1 MEELTGDKDSFIQ
14 ALLAERDR
22 LFQENS
28 RLKSKLEDKTDVESL
43 KSSYE
48 ETINHQKQ
56 KINSLEQQVAYLQ
69 RRIWGKSSER
79 FIKEDPQQ
87 RRLDFDGLELLP
99 EEKEEARLAEE
110 EITRYK
116 TRTVTAKEKS
126 KPVRKPIPENI
137 PRIEEH
143 IYPENINPEECVE
156 LEPEITEVLE
166 HKPEEFFVRRIIR
179 HKYVLRDKS
188 TQAESNIVTAVL
200 PPLPLAKSYAGASL
214 LAELMVNK
222 YVNHLP
228 FYRQIQM
235 FKQLG
240 ISLPAATIS
249 DWFSQTADL
258 LRPLY
263 YRLKELVLSSDYIQV
278 DESTLPI
285 VNEEKHKTVK
295 GYIWMVRAV
304 MGNLV
309 FFYYDHGSRAQ
320 KVVIPLL
327 RNFQGTLQ
335 TDGYEVYKIYEDKKG
350 VLPLGC
356 WAHARRKFEE
366 ALKEEKAR
374 AEYALTQIG
383 MLYDVERRADE
394 ENLSFEERADL
405 RGRLS
410 YPIMVAFEKW
420 LVNEYPKVLPKGRL
434 GKAIKYTY
442 EIYHR
447 LTRYHLDGR
456 YRIDNNL
463 AENSIRPLALGRKNY
478 LFCGNDDAAENA
490 AVIYSLMGCCKAGEV
505 NFREWLMYALENIHT
520 YDNDY
525 SKDLAELLPHNWKAN
540 KSQKL

>member
-1 MEELTGDKDSFIQ
+1 MEELTSDKDSFIQ
-14 ALLAERDR
+14 AILAERDR

-48 ETINHQKQ
+48 ETINYQQQ
-56 KINSLEQQVAYLQ
+56 KIISLERQVAYLQ
-69 RRIWGKSSER
+69 RRMWGKSSER

-116 TRTVTAKEKS
+116 NRTVVKEKS

-143 IYPENINPEECVE
+143 IYPENINVEEWIE
-156 LEPEITEVLE
+156 LKPEITEVLE

-179 HKYVLRDKS
+179 HKYIARNKS
-188 TQAESNIVTAVL
+188 VQTESIIVTPAL
-200 PPLPLAKSYAGASL
+200 PALPLAKSYAGASL

-240 ISLPAATIS
+240 ITLAPATIN
-249 DWFSQTADL
+249 DWFSETADL

-263 YRLKELVLSSDYIQV
+263 YRLREIVVSSNYIQV

-285 VNEEKHKTVK
+285 VKEEKHKTVK

-304 MGNLV
+304 MENLV
-309 FFYYDHGSRAQ
+309 FFHYDHGSRAQ

-327 RNFQGTLQ
+327 KDFQGALQ
-335 TDGYEVYKIYEDKKG
+335 TDGYEVYKMYEDKKG

-366 ALKEEKAR
+366 ALKEDKSS
-374 AEYALTQIG
+374 AEYALVQIG

-394 ENLSFEERADL
+394 ENLSFEERSDL
-405 RGRLS
+405 RCRLS

-420 LVNEYPKVLPKGRL
+420 LVNEYPKVLPKGRM

-490 AVIYSLMGCCKAGEV
+490 AVIYSLMGCCKASEV
-505 NFREWLMYALENIHT
+505 NFREWLVYVLENIHH
-520 YDNDY
+520 YDEDY
-525 SKDLAELLPHNWKAN
+525 SKDLAELLPHNWKSKN
-540 KSQKL
+540 SQKL

>member
-1 MEELTGDKDSFIQ
+1 MEELTSDKDSFIQ

-28 RLKSKLEDKTDVESL
+28 RLRSKLEDHTDVESL

-48 ETINHQKQ
+48 ETISHQKQ
-56 KINSLEQQVAYLQ
+56 KIISLEHQVAYLQ

-87 RRLDFDGLELLP
+87 RRLDFEGLELLP

-110 EITRYK
+110 EIIRYK
-116 TRTVTAKEKS
+116 TRTVGPKEKS

-137 PRIEEH
+137 PRVEEH
-143 IYPENINPEECVE
+143 IYPKNINPEEWIE
-156 LEPEITEVLE
+156 LAPEITEVLE

-179 HKYVLRDKS
+179 HKYVARDKS
-188 TQAESNIVTAVL
+188 TLQESPVIIAPL
-200 PPLPLAKSYAGASL
+200 PALPLAKSYAGASL
-214 LAELMVNK
+214 LAELMINK

-235 FKQLG
+235 FKQSG
-240 ISLPAATIS
+240 ISLPASTIN
-249 DWFSQTADL
+249 DWFSQAADL
-258 LRPLY
+258 LRPMY
-263 YRLKELVLSSDYIQV
+263 YRLKEIVLSSDYIQV
-278 DESTLPI
+278 DESTLP
-285 VNEEKHKTVK
+285 VVKEEKHKTVK

-304 MGNLV
+304 MPNLV
-309 FFYYDHGSRAQ
+309 FFHYDHGSRAQ

-327 RNFQGTLQ
+327 KDFRGALQ
-335 TDGYEVYKIYEDKKG
+335 TDGYEVYKMYEDKKG

-366 ALKEEKAR
+366 ALKEDKVR

-394 ENLSFEERADL
+394 EELSFDGRSDL
-405 RGRLS
+405 RCRLS

-420 LVNEYPKVLPKGRL
+420 LVNEYPKMLPKGRM

-490 AVIYSLMGCCKAGEV
+490 AVIYSLMGCCKASQV
-505 NFREWLMYALENIHT
+505 NFREWLVYVLENIHE

-525 SKDLAELLPHNWKAN
+525 SKDLAELLPQNWKLAN
-540 KSQKL
+540 SQKL

>member
-1 MEELTGDKDSFIQ
+1 MEELTSDKDSFIQ

-28 RLKSKLEDKTDVESL
+28 RLKSKLEDKTNVESL

-48 ETINHQKQ
+48 ETINHQQQ
-56 KINSLEQQVAYLQ
+56 KIISLEHQVAYLQ
-69 RRIWGKSSER
+69 RRVWGKSSER

-116 TRTVTAKEKS
+116 NRTVVKEKS

-143 IYPENINPEECVE
+143 IYPENINVEEWIE
-156 LEPEITEVLE
+156 LKPEITEVLE

-179 HKYVLRDKS
+179 HKYIARNKS
-188 TQAESNIVTAVL
+188 VQTESIIVTPAL
-200 PPLPLAKSYAGASL
+200 PVLPLAKSYAGASL

-240 ISLPAATIS
+240 VTLAPATIN
-249 DWFSQTADL
+249 DWFSETADL

-263 YRLKELVLSSDYIQV
+263 YRLREIVLSSNYIQV

-285 VNEEKHKTVK
+285 VKEEKHKTVK

-304 MGNLV
+304 MEDLV
-309 FFYYDHGSRAQ
+309 FFHYDHGSRAQ
-320 KVVIPLL
+320 KVVSPLL
-327 RNFQGTLQ
+327 KDFQGALQ
-335 TDGYEVYKIYEDKKG
+335 TDGYEVYKMYEDKKG

-366 ALKEEKAR
+366 ALKEDKAR
-374 AEYALTQIG
+374 AEYALAQIG

-394 ENLSFEERADL
+394 ENLSFEERSDL
-405 RGRLS
+405 RCRLS

-420 LVNEYPKVLPKGRL
+420 LVNEYPKVLPRGRM

-490 AVIYSLMGCCKAGEV
+490 AVIYSLMGCCKASEV
-505 NFREWLMYALENIHT
+505 NFREWLVYVLENIHH
-520 YDNDY
+520 YDEDY
-525 SKDLAELLPHNWKAN
+525 SKDIAELLPHNWKSKN
-540 KSQKL
+540 SQKL

>member
-1 MEELTGDKDSFIQ
+1 M
-14 ALLAERDR
+14 
-22 LFQENS
+22 
-28 RLKSKLEDKTDVESL
+28 
-43 KSSYE
+43 
-48 ETINHQKQ
+48 
-56 KINSLEQQVAYLQ
+56 
-69 RRIWGKSSER
+69 
-79 FIKEDPQQ
+79 
-87 RRLDFDGLELLP
+87 
-99 EEKEEARLAEE
+99 AEE

-116 TRTVTAKEKS
+116 TRTVTVKEKS

-143 IYPENINPEECVE
+143 IYPENINPEECIE

-188 TQAESNIVTAVL
+188 TQVEPTIVTAAL
-200 PPLPLAKSYAGASL
+200 PLIPLAKSYAGASL

-240 ISLPAATIS
+240 ISLPAATIN
-249 DWFSQTADL
+249 DWFSQTSDL

-263 YRLKELVLSSDYIQV
+263 YRLKELVLASDYIQV

-304 MGNLV
+304 MENLV

-320 KVVIPLL
+320 KVVVPLL
-327 RNFQGTLQ
+327 RNFQGALQ
-335 TDGYEVYKIYEDKKG
+335 TDGYEVYKMYEDKKG

-366 ALKEEKAR
+366 ALKEDKAR
-374 AEYALTQIG
+374 AEYALAQIG

-394 ENLSFEERADL
+394 EQLSFEERSDL
-405 RGRLS
+405 RCRLS
-410 YPIMVAFEKW
+410 YLIMVAFEKW

-434 GKAIKYTY
+434 GRAIKYTY

-478 LFCGNDDAAENA
+478 LFCGNDDAAENV
-490 AVIYSLMGCCKAGEV
+490 AVIYLLMGCCKAGEV
-505 NFREWLMYALENIHT
+505 NFREWLVYVLENIHAS
-520 YDNDY
+520 DNDY
-525 SKDLAELLPHNWKAN
+525 GKDLAELLPHNWKAN
-540 KSQKL
+540 NSQKL